1 MIEGSAMKFQF
12 KTIRSKILVS
22 FLVLIIPMI
31 VIATRISMTYTEN
44 SVVMNSM
51 EYTTQLITQMNS
63 DVDSYIGYMENISQ
77 LIMMDG
83 DVHTFLNNAYEELEI
98 RQLAKDRVINQ
109 FETILDIRNDITNLA
124 IIGTNGRYLLN
135 RGKDEIN
142 PYIDVKQKEWYK
154 KAIEGNGNI
163 YISSSHVQNIV
174 NGSYQWVVSLSR
186 AIIDR
191 QNGEVI
197 GALLV
202 DLNYNVINN
211 LCKKITL
218 GNKGYLFLL
227 DEQGNIIY
235 HPKQQLIYNGLINEM
250 TLEVKECKENYFL
263 TEGLKEKKLYVISRS
278 EKTGWTAVGVAN
290 VSELFE
296 QRTQTQKLYLIS
308 TVIILLIA
316 MLLSILIARAITRPI
331 KKLRDSM
338 KEVEKGNFHEKVDT
352 YGSDEIANLGKSYN
366 IMIQT
371 VEELLETQVKDQEQ
385 KRKSELR
392 ALQAQINPHFLYNTL
407 DSIVWMAE
415 EGKNQEVVTMT
426 ASLAKLFR
434 QSISNEAEE
443 VTLRQEI
450 DYVRN
455 YLIIQKM
462 RYKEQLNYDIQ
473 VPESILNYF
482 VIKLIL
488 QPLVENALYH
498 GVKYK
503 EGGGTIL
510 VDGYETEST
519 VVLQVID
526 DGIGMDVE
534 ELSHIFEKR
543 KSTQKTNRVA
553 VRNIHNRIQLHYGK
567 EFGLN
572 FESRKGYGTKVKVI
586 LPKRMGL

>member
-1 MIEGSAMKFQF
+1 MMNFQF
-12 KTIRSKILVS
+12 KTIRSKILMS
-22 FLVLIIPMI
+22 FLILIIPMFI
-31 VIATRISMTYTEN
+31 IATRISMTYTEN

-51 EYTTQLITQMNS
+51 EYTTELINQMNS

-77 LIMMDG
+77 LVLLDS
-83 DVHTFLNNAYEELEI
+83 DVHTFLNSDFEEQDS
-98 RQLAKDRVINQ
+98 RQLAREHIINQ
-109 FETILDIRNDITNLA
+109 FGTILDIRSDITNLA
-124 IIGTNGRYLLN
+124 IIGNNGRYILN
-135 RGKDEIN
+135 RGEDEIN
-142 PYIDVKQKEWYK
+142 PNLDVKQKEWYK
-154 KAIEGNGNI
+154 KAIERNGKI

-174 NGSYQWVVSLSR
+174 NGKYQWVVSLSR
-186 AIIDR
+186 AIRDKES
-191 QNGEVI
+191 NEMA

-211 LCKKITL
+211 LCKKINL
-218 GNKGYLFLL
+218 GYKGYIFLL
-227 DEQGNIIY
+227 DEEGNIIY
-235 HPKQQLIYNGLINEM
+235 HPKQQLIYNGLINEK
-250 TLEVKECKENYFL
+250 TLEVKECKESYFL
-263 TEGLKEKKLYVISRS
+263 TEGTDKKLYVISRS
-278 EKTGWTAVGVAN
+278 AKTGWTAVGVAN
-290 VSELFE
+290 VSELFL
-296 QRTQTQKLYLIS
+296 QKAQTQKLYIIS
-308 TVIILLIA
+308 TVVILLIA
-316 MLLSILIARAITRPI
+316 MLLSFLISRAITKPI

-338 KEVEKGNFHEKVDT
+338 KEVEKGNFHEKVET

-371 VEELLETQVKDQEQ
+371 VEELMDARVKDQEQ

-443 VTLRQEI
+443 VTLRQEV

-455 YLIIQKM
+455 YLVIQKM

-473 VPESILNYF
+473 VPESILNYY

-503 EGGGTIL
+503 EGVGTIL

-526 DGIGMDVE
+526 DGIGMDEE
-534 ELSHIFEKR
+534 ELSHLFEKR
-543 KSTQKTNRVA
+543 KSTHKTNRVA
-553 VRNIHNRIQLHYGK
+553 VRNIHNRIHLHYGK
-567 EFGLN
+567 EFGLS
-572 FESRKGYGTKVKVI
+572 FESKKGYGTKVMI
-586 LPKRMGL
+586 TLPKRIDL

>member
-1 MIEGSAMKFQF
+1 MKFQF

-482 VIKLIL
+482 VIKLVL

>member
-1 MIEGSAMKFQF
+1 
-12 KTIRSKILVS
+12 
-22 FLVLIIPMI
+22 
-31 VIATRISMTYTEN
+31 MTYTEN

-51 EYTTQLITQMNS
+51 EYTTQLINQMNS

-83 DVHTFLNNAYEELEI
+83 DVHTFLNNAYEEQEI

-434 QSISNEAEE
+434 QSISNESEE

-462 RYKEQLNYDIQ
+462 RYKEQLDYDIQ
-473 VPESILNYF
+473 VPESILNYY
-482 VIKLIL
+482 VIKLVL

-503 EGGGTIL
+503 EGGGMIL

-519 VVLQVID
+519 IVLQVID
-526 DGIGMDVE
+526 DGIGMDEE

-543 KSTQKTNRVA
+543 QSTHKSNRVA

-586 LPKRMGL
+586 LPKRMGF

>member
-1 MIEGSAMKFQF
+1 MNYQF
-12 KTIRSKILVS
+12 KTIRSKILAS
-22 FLVLIIPMI
+22 FLILIIPMI
-31 VIATRISMTYTEN
+31 IIATKISMTYTEN

-51 EYTTQLITQMNS
+51 EYTTELINQMNS

-77 LIMMDG
+77 LVLMDS
-83 DVHTFLNNAYEELEI
+83 DVHTFLNSDYEEI
-98 RQLAKDRVINQ
+98 DSRQLARERVVNQ

-124 IIGTNGRYLLN
+124 AIGANGRYILN
-135 RGKDEIN
+135 RGDDEIN
-142 PYIDVKQKEWYK
+142 PYLDMKQKEWYK
-154 KAIEGNGNI
+154 KAIESKGKI
-163 YISSSHVQNIV
+163 CISSSHVQNIV
-174 NGSYQWVVSLSR
+174 NGKYQWVVSLSR
-186 AIIDR
+186 AIIDSET
-191 QNGEVI
+191 GTVI

-211 LCKKITL
+211 LCKKINL
-218 GNKGYLFLL
+218 GNKGYIFLL

-250 TLEVKECKENYFL
+250 TLEVKECKESYFL
-263 TEGLKEKKLYVISRS
+263 TEGIDKKLYVISRS

-296 QRTQTQKLYLIS
+296 QKTQTQKLYIIS
-308 TVIILLIA
+308 TIVILLIA
-316 MLLSILIARAITRPI
+316 MLLSILISRAITKPI

-352 YGSDEIANLGKSYN
+352 YGSDEISNLGKSYN
-366 IMIQT
+366 IMIRT
-371 VEELLETQVKDQEQ
+371 VEELMEAQVKDQEQ

-443 VTLRQEI
+443 VTLRQEV

-455 YLIIQKM
+455 YLVIQKM

-473 VPESILNYF
+473 VPESILNYY
-482 VIKLIL
+482 VIKLII

-503 EGGGTIL
+503 EGVGTIL
-510 VDGYETEST
+510 VDGYETESS

-526 DGIGMDVE
+526 DGIGMDEE
-534 ELSHIFEKR
+534 ELSQLFEKR
-543 KSTQKTNRVA
+543 KSTHKTNRVA

-567 EFGLN
+567 EFGLS
-572 FESRKGYGTKVKVI
+572 FESKKGYGTKVKVI
-586 LPKRMGL
+586 LPKRMSL

>member
-1 MIEGSAMKFQF
+1 MKFQF

>member
-1 MIEGSAMKFQF
+1 
-12 KTIRSKILVS
+12 
-22 FLVLIIPMI
+22 
-31 VIATRISMTYTEN
+31 MTYTEN

-290 VSELFE
+290 ASELFE

-482 VIKLIL
+482 VIKLVL

>member
-1 MIEGSAMKFQF
+1 MMNFQF

-22 FLVLIIPMI
+22 FLILIIPMI
-31 VIATRISMTYTEN
+31 IIATRISMTYTEN

-51 EYTTQLITQMNS
+51 EYTTELINQMNS

-77 LIMMDG
+77 LVLMDS
-83 DVHTFLNNAYEELEI
+83 DVHTFLNSDFEEQDS
-98 RQLAKDRVINQ
+98 RQLAREHIMDQ
-109 FETILDIRNDITNLA
+109 FGTILDIRSDITNLA
-124 IIGTNGRYLLN
+124 IIGNNGRYILN
-135 RGKDEIN
+135 RGEDEIN
-142 PYIDVKQKEWYK
+142 PNLDVKQKEWYK
-154 KAIEGNGNI
+154 RAIERNGKI

-174 NGSYQWVVSLSR
+174 NGKYQWVVSLSR
-186 AIIDR
+186 AIRDK
-191 QNGEVI
+191 QSNEMA

-211 LCKKITL
+211 LCKKINL
-218 GNKGYLFLL
+218 GYKGYIFLL
-227 DEQGNIIY
+227 DEEGNIIY
-235 HPKQQLIYNGLINEM
+235 HPKQQLIYNGLINEK
-250 TLEVKECKENYFL
+250 TLEVKECKESYFL
-263 TEGLKEKKLYVISRS
+263 TEGIDKKLYVISRS

-290 VSELFE
+290 VSELFV
-296 QRTQTQKLYLIS
+296 QKAQTQKLYIIS
-308 TVIILLIA
+308 TVVILLIA
-316 MLLSILIARAITRPI
+316 MLMSFLISRAITKPI

-338 KEVEKGNFHEKVDT
+338 KEVEKGNFHDKVET

-371 VEELLETQVKDQEQ
+371 VEELMEARVKDQEQ

-443 VTLRQEI
+443 VTLRQEV

-455 YLIIQKM
+455 YLVIQKM

-473 VPESILNYF
+473 VPESILNYY

-503 EGGGTIL
+503 EGVGTIL

-526 DGIGMDVE
+526 DGTGMDE
-534 ELSHIFEKR
+534 DEINHLFEKR
-543 KSTQKTNRVA
+543 KSTHKTNRVA
-553 VRNIHNRIQLHYGK
+553 IRNIHNRIQLHYGK
-567 EFGLN
+567 EFGLS
-572 FESRKGYGTKVKVI
+572 FESKKGYGTKVMI
-586 LPKRMGL
+586 TLPKRIDL

>member
-1 MIEGSAMKFQF
+1 
-12 KTIRSKILVS
+12 
-22 FLVLIIPMI
+22 
-31 VIATRISMTYTEN
+31 MTYTEN

-482 VIKLIL
+482 VIKLVL

>member
-1 MIEGSAMKFQF
+1 
-12 KTIRSKILVS
+12 
-22 FLVLIIPMI
+22 MI

>member
-1 MIEGSAMKFQF
+1 MKFQF

-290 VSELFE
+290 ASELFE

-482 VIKLIL
+482 VIKLVL

>member
-1 MIEGSAMKFQF
+1 MNFQF

-22 FLVLIIPMI
+22 FLILIIPMI
-31 VIATRISMTYTEN
+31 IIATRISMTYTEN

-51 EYTTQLITQMNS
+51 EYTTELINQMNS

-77 LIMMDG
+77 LVLMDS
-83 DVHTFLNNAYEELEI
+83 DVHTFLNSDYEELDS
-98 RQLAKDRVINQ
+98 RQLARERVMNQ
-109 FETILDIRNDITNLA
+109 FGTILDIRSDITNLA
-124 IIGTNGRYLLN
+124 IIGTNGRYILN
-135 RGKDEIN
+135 QGVDEVN
-142 PYIDVKQKEWYK
+142 PYLDVKQKEWYK
-154 KAIEGNGNI
+154 KAIEGNGKI

-174 NGSYQWVVSLSR
+174 NGKYQWVVSLSR
-186 AIIDR
+186 AIKDKKS
-191 QNGEVI
+191 GDVI

-211 LCKKITL
+211 LCKKINL
-218 GNKGYLFLL
+218 GYKGYIFLL
-227 DEQGNIIY
+227 DEEGNIIY
-235 HPKQQLIYNGLINEM
+235 HPKQQLIYNGLINEK
-250 TLEVKECKENYFL
+250 TLEVKECKESYFL
-263 TEGLKEKKLYVISRS
+263 TEGTDKKLYVISRS

-290 VSELFE
+290 VSELFL
-296 QRTQTQKLYLIS
+296 QRTQTQKLYFIS
-308 TVIILLIA
+308 TVVILLIA
-316 MLLSILIARAITRPI
+316 MLLSILISRAITKPI
-331 KKLRDSM
+331 KKLRNSM
-338 KEVEKGNFHEKVDT
+338 KEVEKGNFHEKVET

-371 VEELLETQVKDQEQ
+371 VEELMEARVKDQEQ

-443 VTLRQEI
+443 VTLRQEV

-455 YLIIQKM
+455 YLVIQKM

-473 VPESILNYF
+473 VPESILNYY

-503 EGGGTIL
+503 EGRGTIL

-526 DGIGMDVE
+526 DGIGMDEDEV
-534 ELSHIFEKR
+534 SHLFEKR
-543 KSTQKTNRVA
+543 KSTHKTNRVA

-567 EFGLN
+567 EFGLS
-572 FESRKGYGTKVKVI
+572 FESKKGYGTKVMI
-586 LPKRMGL
+586 TLPKRMGQ

>member
-1 MIEGSAMKFQF
+1 MMNFQF

-22 FLVLIIPMI
+22 FLILIIPMI
-31 VIATRISMTYTEN
+31 IIATRISMTYTED

-51 EYTTQLITQMNS
+51 EYTTELINQMNS

-77 LIMMDG
+77 LVLMDS
-83 DVHTFLNNAYEELEI
+83 DVHTFLNSDFEEQDS
-98 RQLAKDRVINQ
+98 RQLAREHILDQ
-109 FETILDIRNDITNLA
+109 FGTILDIRSDITNLA
-124 IIGTNGRYLLN
+124 IIGSNGRYILN
-135 RGKDEIN
+135 RGEDEFN
-142 PYIDVKQKEWYK
+142 PNLDVKQKEWYK
-154 KAIEGNGNI
+154 KAIERNGKI

-174 NGSYQWVVSLSR
+174 NGKYQWVVSLSR
-186 AIIDR
+186 AIRDK
-191 QNGEVI
+191 QSNEMA

-211 LCKKITL
+211 LCKKINL
-218 GNKGYLFLL
+218 GYKGYIFLL
-227 DEQGNIIY
+227 DEEGNIIY
-235 HPKQQLIYNGLINEM
+235 HPKQQLIYNGLINEK
-250 TLEVKECKENYFL
+250 TLEVKECKESYFL
-263 TEGLKEKKLYVISRS
+263 TEGIDKKLYVISRS

-290 VSELFE
+290 VSELFV
-296 QRTQTQKLYLIS
+296 QKAQTQKLYIIS
-308 TVIILLIA
+308 TVVILLIA
-316 MLLSILIARAITRPI
+316 MLMSFLISRAITKPI

-338 KEVEKGNFHEKVDT
+338 KEVEKGNFHEKVET

-371 VEELLETQVKDQEQ
+371 VEELMEARVKDQEQ

-455 YLIIQKM
+455 YLVIQKM

-473 VPESILNYF
+473 VPESILNYY

-503 EGGGTIL
+503 EGVGTIL

-526 DGIGMDVE
+526 DGIGMDE
-534 ELSHIFEKR
+534 DEMYHLFEKR
-543 KSTQKTNRVA
+543 KSTHKTNRVA
-553 VRNIHNRIQLHYGK
+553 IRNINNRIQLHYGK
-567 EFGLN
+567 EFGLS
-572 FESRKGYGTKVKVI
+572 FESKKGYGTKVMI
-586 LPKRMGL
+586 TLPKRIDL

>member
-1 MIEGSAMKFQF
+1 
-12 KTIRSKILVS
+12 
-22 FLVLIIPMI
+22 
-31 VIATRISMTYTEN
+31 MTYTEN

-482 VIKLIL
+482 VIKLVL

-553 VRNIHNRIQLHYGK
+553 VRNIHNHIQLHYGK

>member
-482 VIKLIL
+482 VIKLVL

>member
-1 MIEGSAMKFQF
+1 MAEGLMMNFQF
-12 KTIRSKILVS
+12 KTIRSKILMS
-22 FLVLIIPMI
+22 FLILIIPMFI
-31 VIATRISMTYTEN
+31 IATRISMTYTEN

-51 EYTTQLITQMNS
+51 EYTTELINQMNS

-77 LIMMDG
+77 LVLLDS
-83 DVHTFLNNAYEELEI
+83 DVHTFLNSDFEEQDS
-98 RQLAKDRVINQ
+98 RQLAREHIINQ
-109 FETILDIRNDITNLA
+109 FGTILDIRSDITNLA
-124 IIGTNGRYLLN
+124 IIGNNGRYILN
-135 RGKDEIN
+135 RGEDEIN
-142 PYIDVKQKEWYK
+142 PNLDVKQKEWYK
-154 KAIEGNGNI
+154 KAIERNGKI

-174 NGSYQWVVSLSR
+174 NGKYQWVVSLSR
-186 AIIDR
+186 AIRDKES
-191 QNGEVI
+191 NEMA

-211 LCKKITL
+211 LCKKINL
-218 GNKGYLFLL
+218 GYKGYIFLL
-227 DEQGNIIY
+227 DEEGNIIY
-235 HPKQQLIYNGLINEM
+235 HPKQQLIYNGLINEK
-250 TLEVKECKENYFL
+250 TLEVKECKESYFL
-263 TEGLKEKKLYVISRS
+263 TEGTDKKLYVISRS
-278 EKTGWTAVGVAN
+278 AKTGWTAVGVAN
-290 VSELFE
+290 VSELFL
-296 QRTQTQKLYLIS
+296 QKAQTQKLYIIS
-308 TVIILLIA
+308 TVVILLIA
-316 MLLSILIARAITRPI
+316 MLLSFLISRAITKPI

-338 KEVEKGNFHEKVDT
+338 KEVEKGNFHEKVET

-371 VEELLETQVKDQEQ
+371 VEELMDARVKDQEQ

-443 VTLRQEI
+443 VTLRQEV

-455 YLIIQKM
+455 YLVIQKM

-473 VPESILNYF
+473 VPESILNYY

-503 EGGGTIL
+503 EGVGTIL

-526 DGIGMDVE
+526 DGIGMDEE
-534 ELSHIFEKR
+534 ELSHLFEKR
-543 KSTQKTNRVA
+543 KSTHKTNRVA
-553 VRNIHNRIQLHYGK
+553 VRNIHNRIHLHYGK
-567 EFGLN
+567 EFGLS
-572 FESRKGYGTKVKVI
+572 FESKKGYGTKVMI
-586 LPKRMGL
+586 TLPKRIDL

>member
-1 MIEGSAMKFQF
+1 
-12 KTIRSKILVS
+12 
-22 FLVLIIPMI
+22 
-31 VIATRISMTYTEN
+31 MTYTEN